1 MGRAVASSDKADKST
16 AVTINTFLMRFG
28 ARACL
33 VAQDGARFDFQLQQ
47 AELQKFAAKQEN

>member
-1 MGRAVASSDKADKST
+1 
-16 AVTINTFLMRFG
+16 MRFG

-47 AELQKFAAKQEN
+47 AELPKFTGKLNVCMQIPTLT